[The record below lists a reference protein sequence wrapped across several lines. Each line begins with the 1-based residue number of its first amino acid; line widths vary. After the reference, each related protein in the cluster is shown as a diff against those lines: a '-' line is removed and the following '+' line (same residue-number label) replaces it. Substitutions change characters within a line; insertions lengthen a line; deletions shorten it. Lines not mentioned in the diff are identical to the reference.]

1 MPAPSPLVIATGAVL
16 RLVKEENSYHKE
28 LADQEKNVKTLE
40 DKIASGQGSEDGNDE
55 YMLKQQVSYP
65 SPLQIETPAT
75 RRVCFSGLGAN
86 CSANSFL
93 Y

>member
-28 LADQEKNVKTLE
+28 LVDQEKKVKDLE

-65 SPLQIETPAT
+65 SLQIEPNSVQ
-75 RRVCFSGLGAN
+75 RRG
-86 CSANSFL
+86 
-93 Y
+93 